1 MHRATIANQGYI
13 NRLGYGNIVT
23 YREVQ
28 MTISIKV
35 LIGDPMFTTF
45 VYGKCNGCD
54 KKRFPCQVYDNTFLL
69 KWVHAIETNILS
81 LLLLVNGIRKISNP
95 IMYSSVVLNF

>member
-1 MHRATIANQGYI
+1 MAVAGLARVALALGPAMIANQGCI

-35 LIGDPMFTTF
+35 LIGDPKFTTF

-54 KKRFPCQVYDNTFLL
+54 KKTFPVSCMYDNTFLL
-69 KWVHAIETNILS
+69 KVGACH
-81 LLLLVNGIRKISNP
+81 
-95 IMYSSVVLNF
+95 